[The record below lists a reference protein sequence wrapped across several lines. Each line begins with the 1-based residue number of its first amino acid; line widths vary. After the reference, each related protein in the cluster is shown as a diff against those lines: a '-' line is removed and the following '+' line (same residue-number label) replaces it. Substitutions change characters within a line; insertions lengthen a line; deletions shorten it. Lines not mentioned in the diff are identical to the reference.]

1 MKPDRAPIAVL
12 FLLAAVAAAQ
22 MVHYYPLL
30 PDSIAVHFGS
40 SGEPNGWSDTT
51 EFMMTYG
58 ASELF
63 IVLLGVASGLLL
75 RKTPPGLVNIP
86 NRDYWLSP
94 ERRQETVA
102 FLSNQVV
109 WIEAITL
116 AFLIAIAQLVFKEN
130 LGDAPPRLSGDFW
143 YVLAAF
149 VGATVWFCVRI
160 ILRFRTRELPAPD

>member
-1 MKPDRAPIAVL
+1 MRPDRTPTTVL
-12 FLLAAVAAAQ
+12 LLLAAVAAAQ

-40 SGEPNGWSDTT
+40 SGEPNGWSDKA
-51 EFMMTYG
+51 EFVVTYG
-58 ASELF
+58 ATELF
-63 IVLLGVASGLLL
+63 ILLLGVVSGFLL

-86 NRDYWLSP
+86 NRDYWLAP
-94 ERRQETVA
+94 ERREETVA

-109 WIEAITL
+109 WIEAGTL

-149 VGATVWFCVRI
+149 VGATVWFCVKI
-160 ILRFRTRELPAPD
+160 ILRFRTHGLHASD

>member
-30 PDSIAVHFGS
+30 PESIAVHFGS
-40 SGEPNGWSDTT
+40 SGEPNGWSDKT
-51 EFMMTYG
+51 EFVLTFG
-58 ASELF
+58 ATELF

-75 RKTPPGLVNIP
+75 GKTPASLVNIP
-86 NRDYWLSP
+86 NREYWLAP
-94 ERRQETVA
+94 ERRRETVA

-109 WIEAITL
+109 WIEAATL

-143 YVLAAF
+143 YIFAAF
-149 VGATVWFCVRI
+149 VGATVWFCVKI
-160 ILRFRTRELPAPD
+160 LLRFRTTESPEPH

>member
-30 PDSIAVHFGS
+30 PESIAVHFGS
-40 SGEPNGWSDTT
+40 SGEPNGWSDKT
-51 EFMMTYG
+51 EFVMTYG

-94 ERRQETVA
+94 ERRHETVA

-149 VGATVWFCVRI
+149 VGATVWFTVRI
-160 ILRFRTRELPAPD
+160 ILRFRTRKLPVPD